1 MISIICYRLLQIE
14 IELDESKIMNDDGIL
29 RLSNILS
36 LCQSERGLFLLEFPL
51 LISCERTV
59 RRRDRFS
66 RRCLAVSNEWIARRY
81 FDIRHGFVAVR
92 LFILVRYYDGGR
104 INYKIQSEWN
114 IGETHRV
121 DV

>member
-1 MISIICYRLLQIE
+1 MISIIYYRLLRIE
-14 IELDESKIMNDDGIL
+14 IELDESKITNDDGIL
-29 RLSNILS
+29 RLSDIFPLDH
-36 LCQSERGLFLLEFPL
+36 SERGLFLFQFFL
-51 LISCERTV
+51 LISCERTM

-81 FDIRHGFVAVR
+81 FDIRHRFVAIR